1 MDEMVLLPAEG
12 VEEDQTLGEEMPW
25 LNRAKRGG
33 IRGWLSTI
41 GMAMVAPF
49 KLMRLTPVAGSVGS
63 AWWFAIF
70 TNVLVAL
77 VALLPFWFLTLFMG
91 ATGGFPGGFAMVGG
105 CGCTAVSYIVAV
117 VVLIFLWGLTAHGLL
132 QVTGPTQGRLGRTYH
147 AICYSAGANAA
158 SAIPCLGIYFGWSWW
173 VISAVLM
180 IKEGQKV
187 SGGRAALAA
196 LTLPCS
202 LIVIVIGFYAL
213 FMYSMLSGVGPFGG
227 LAGGFKI
234 QETQTVVTSLH
245 LYADEHNGELPKHAI
260 QLVEHEYLATAD
272 LVSLE
277 SDSIESNTP
286 IFGRNLGQFEQLSP
300 TAQKWAVQALVSA
313 LGANIIAHRLGDF
326 VFTYHGIELKS
337 ADPQL
342 WLVIWSPDPHQISTP
357 RVHPLIP
364 VGLADGRTQAL
375 PQRRF
380 AELLAEQN
388 NLRSKYDLP
397 PLPDPAKV
405 THAVAARK

>member
-1 MDEMVLLPAEG
+1 
-12 VEEDQTLGEEMPW
+12 
-25 LNRAKRGG
+25 
-33 IRGWLSTI
+33 
-41 GMAMVAPF
+41 
-49 KLMRLTPVAGSVGS
+49 
-63 AWWFAIF
+63 
-70 TNVLVAL
+70 
-77 VALLPFWFLTLFMG
+77 
-91 ATGGFPGGFAMVGG
+91 
-105 CGCTAVSYIVAV
+105 
-117 VVLIFLWGLTAHGLL
+117 
-132 QVTGPTQGRLGRTYH
+132 
-147 AICYSAGANAA
+147 
-158 SAIPCLGIYFGWSWW
+158 LGIYFGWIWW

-260 QLVEHEYLATAD
+260 QLAEHEYLAAVD

-277 SDSIESNTP
+277 SESLEVNTP
-286 IFGRNLGQFEQLSP
+286 IGDTNLEQFELLSLSEQQNA
-300 TAQKWAVQALVSA
+300 AQMAADALPDGV
-313 LGANIIAHRLGDF
+313 IAHRLGDF
-326 VFTYHGIELKS
+326 VFTYHGIDLDNV
-337 ADPQL
+337 DPEL
-342 WLVIWSPDPHQISTP
+342 WLAIWSPDPDQISAP
-357 RVHPLIP
+357 LFYPLIP
-364 VGLADGRTQAL
+364 VGLADGTTRPL